1 MLMRRLL
8 FLLLTISMFFVSG
21 FSPVKAF
28 TANPSSG
35 TFAPGASINMN
46 LPAVPQTGEN
56 ALEINIQ
63 VTNMTI
69 TNYTPPASSG
79 SVTWVPIADP
89 TCPTFP
95 NFFNATQICYSLA
108 KVSGGNITA
117 GESLG
122 TIAATSG
129 SVGTATV
136 SKVAGNAYV
145 GGSSRADV
153 GQIASFTI
161 ATGGSTGNT
170 LPSTGIGEGLL
181 EQKFLFFGL
190 TFVSLGLLA
199 YTILAPRK
207 LDFKDVIRI
216 R

>member
-1 MLMRRLL
+1 MTRLIPTFIIAIAL
-8 FLLLTISMFFVSG
+8 IFVNISHVN
-21 FSPVKAF
+21 AF
-28 TANPSSG
+28 TANPNSG
-35 TFAPGASINMN
+35 TFAPGASINMV
-46 LPAVPQTGEN
+46 LPATPQSGEN
-56 ALEINIQ
+56 ALEINVQ

-122 TIAATSG
+122 TIAATAG
-129 SVGTATV
+129 SIGTATV

-145 GGSSRADV
+145 GSSSRADV

-170 LPSTGIGEGLL
+170 LPSTGIGESFLD
-181 EQKFLFFGL
+181 QKFLFLGL
-190 TFVSLGLLA
+190 TFVSLGLLT

-207 LDFKDVIRI
+207 LDFKDVIRVK
-216 R
+216 